1 MKLQKNKLIFFND
14 KNLYSSY
21 QKFFFTQN
29 KDISRQKVLQ
39 YFQDK
44 NRLKLNYNQCI
55 FCEKYLT
62 EDQVNHELNKMKI
75 KNFPGNDVLAKE
87 LYEPF
92 WDHVKLLSFKI
103 AFLKKELSTSQKQAV
118 IKLIEKKGP
127 TQTFYKKLEIYIFT

>member
-1 MKLQKNKLIFFND
+1 M
-14 KNLYSSY
+14 
-21 QKFFFTQN
+21 
-29 KDISRQKVLQ
+29 
-39 YFQDK
+39 
-44 NRLKLNYNQCI
+44 NYNQCI